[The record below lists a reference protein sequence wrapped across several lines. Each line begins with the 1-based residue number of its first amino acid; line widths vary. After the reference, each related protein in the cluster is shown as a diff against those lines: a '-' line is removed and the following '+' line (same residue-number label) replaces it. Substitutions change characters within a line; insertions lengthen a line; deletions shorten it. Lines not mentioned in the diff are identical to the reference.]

1 MLAMYLGSS
10 NLCSSRVGV
19 YCRTIEVEATTTTF
33 PFCLHFSRLKIRYR
47 TD

>member
-10 NLCSSRVGV
+10 NLCSSRVGE
-19 YCRTIEVEATTTTF
+19 CRTIEVEATTF